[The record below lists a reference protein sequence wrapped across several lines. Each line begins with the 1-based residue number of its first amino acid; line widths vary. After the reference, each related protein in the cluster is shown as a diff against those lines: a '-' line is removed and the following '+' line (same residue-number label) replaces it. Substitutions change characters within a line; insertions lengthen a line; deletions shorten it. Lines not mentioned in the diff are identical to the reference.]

1 MAATATDWP
10 HGLDPHQKKSA
21 HYQDHG
27 IPEGDQVARYG
38 NARTSFTEP
47 DLAGL
52 ERLPAADV
60 LAWAIHAYGRRFAV
74 VTSFQA
80 EGMVVLDLAR
90 RVDPEVRVLTLD
102 TGRLPEETHEVIEAV
117 RTGLGLTVEVLTP
130 DPAEVAAM
138 VSRNGP
144 NLFRQDPAL
153 RRLCCHVR
161 KVAPLARALTGLD
174 AWATGL
180 RREGGRARAGT
191 PKAELDADHGGI
203 VKLNPLADWTRDQ
216 VWGYVRANRLPVNSL
231 YERGYTSIGCAPCT
245 RPTRPGEDER
255 AGRWWWEAD
264 PARECGLHHA
274 SPSERFT
281 SALQRLR
288 ADVDRREP

>member
-1 MAATATDWP
+1 MAATATTWP
-10 HGLDPHQKKSA
+10 HGLATHRD
-21 HYQDHG
+21 
-27 IPEGDQVARYG
+27 
-38 NARTSFTEP
+38 EP

-52 ERLPAADV
+52 EGLPADRL
-60 LAWAIHAYGRRFAV
+60 LAWAIERFGRRFAV

-90 RVDPEVRVLTLD
+90 RADPGVRVLTLD
-102 TGRLPEETHEVIEAV
+102 TGRLPEETYQVIEAV
-117 RTGLGLTVEVLTP
+117 RAGMGLEVEVVSP

-138 VSRNGP
+138 VAGHGP
-144 NLFRQDPAL
+144 NLFHKDPAL

-161 KVAPLARALTGLD
+161 KVTPLDRALAGVE

-180 RREGGRARAGT
+180 RRDGGSARAGT
-191 PKAELDADHGGI
+191 PKAGVDDAHRGI

-216 VWGYVRANRLPVNSL
+216 VWAYVRSHRLPVNPL
-231 YERGYTSIGCAPCT
+231 YEQGYTSIGCAPCT

-264 PARECGLHHA
+264 QDRECGLHTRLGGAPA
-274 SPSERFT
+274 SPDDRFST
-281 SALQRLR
+281 ALGRLR
-288 ADVDRREP
+288 ADARARTWEASSGC

>member
-1 MAATATDWP
+1 VAATATDWP
-10 HGLDPHQKKSA
+10 HGLDSRPN
-21 HYQDHG
+21 
-27 IPEGDQVARYG
+27 P
-38 NARTSFTEP
+38 TEP

-52 ERLPAADV
+52 ERLPAADL
-60 LAWAIHAYGRRFAV
+60 LAWAIHAHGRRFAV

-102 TGRLPEETHEVIEAV
+102 TGRLPEETHQVIEAV
-117 RTGLGLTVEVLTP
+117 RTGLGVTVEVVTP
-130 DPAEVAAM
+130 DPAEVGAM
-138 VSRNGP
+138 VARNGP
-144 NLFRQDPAL
+144 YLFRQDPAL

-161 KVAPLARALTGLD
+161 KVAPLARALAGLD

-180 RREGGRARAGT
+180 RRDGGAARAGT
-191 PKAELDADHGGI
+191 PKAELDAEHGGI
-203 VKLNPLADWTRDQ
+203 VKLNPLADWTREQ
-216 VWGYVRANRLPVNSL
+216 VWGYVRANRLPTNPL

-274 SPSERFT
+274 GPDQRFDA
-281 SALQRLR
+281 ALARLR
-288 ADVDRREP
+288 ADVGEPDRPGHPFGVPRTPPGRS